1 MQTDKTENQPDLPKG
16 LYLAN
21 AVHEIRTPVQTII
34 GTLDLLSDTN
44 LTPEQ
49 TEYVHQIRFSSDV
62 LLSLV
67 NDILDYSK
75 IKSKKMTIENIPFDI
90 KSLTEQAVHLISTEA
105 FKKGLEIVTDIDD
118 TLPELVMGA
127 PARIQQVLINLLKN
141 AVKFTEHGYIHIEL
155 SARNENTLQFFIT
168 DSGMGIPENK
178 RKNLFENYFQG
189 DSIQNMYGGTGLGL
203 AICKEL
209 VHQMNGEIGVKP
221 NPYGGSCFYFTLP
234 QPGILERKTKIYQLP
249 VPATTHIL
257 IVDDSI
263 MAIKSLEK
271 KLNAI
276 GLQYIQHSTNA
287 KEAFMSMEYAAKL
300 GNPYDIVFIDMA
312 MPIFDGWHLASDI
325 KNTPLLKDTKLYML
339 VPEGQMG
346 SEAKMKI
353 MDWFAGYLY
362 KPVQRDKL
370 DSLLIETNG
379 TISSI
384 SMLEKL
390 QNPEIARQKEEEAQQ
405 AERTFAAGI
414 KILIVE
420 DYSVNRRI
428 LKEFLEKFGA
438 QVLEAENGQVAL
450 ETVMKESDIQ
460 MVFMD
465 IQMPLLNGIE
475 ATKQIRMTKFPG
487 IIIACTAN
495 DNQTDFIQYQKIG
508 MNDILIKPFKKENVR
523 NMIDKWKTVLTLPEA
538 TQIALMDSR
547 IIANDELWDP
557 VDFEDT
563 IGNDWD
569 LGKQILLD
577 YKRQTKSIIY
587 ETKNAIK
594 NRRLEDL
601 IRTSHTLKGSSAA
614 ISANRLRNIGES
626 MNNAAKEGN
635 YSACESFLNDFEKAF
650 DLFIVTCNK
659 WEHLK

>member
-1 MQTDKTENQPDLPKG
+1 
-16 LYLAN
+16 
-21 AVHEIRTPVQTII
+21 
-34 GTLDLLSDTN
+34 
-44 LTPEQ
+44 
-49 TEYVHQIRFSSDV
+49 
-62 LLSLV
+62 
-67 NDILDYSK
+67 
-75 IKSKKMTIENIPFDI
+75 
-90 KSLTEQAVHLISTEA
+90 
-105 FKKGLEIVTDIDD
+105 
-118 TLPELVMGA
+118 
-127 PARIQQVLINLLKN
+127 
-141 AVKFTEHGYIHIEL
+141 
-155 SARNENTLQFFIT
+155 
-168 DSGMGIPENK
+168 
-178 RKNLFENYFQG
+178 
-189 DSIQNMYGGTGLGL
+189 MYGGTGLGL

-577 YKRQTKSIIY
+577 YKRQTKSIIC